1 MDHARRRFLRTRTVY
16 AVLDNLHTV
25 PTQLSAC
32 NRGFIETSKIIM
44 IIMSVMETYT
54 VEDNQTSKKKSAGK
68 VVFSPG
74 PTHSII

>member
-32 NRGFIETSKIIM
+32 NRGFIETSKIIIM
-44 IIMSVMETYT
+44 IIMSVMDTYT
-54 VEDNQTSKKKSAGK
+54 VEDNQNSKKVCRKGRL
-68 VVFSPG
+68 
-74 PTHSII
+74 